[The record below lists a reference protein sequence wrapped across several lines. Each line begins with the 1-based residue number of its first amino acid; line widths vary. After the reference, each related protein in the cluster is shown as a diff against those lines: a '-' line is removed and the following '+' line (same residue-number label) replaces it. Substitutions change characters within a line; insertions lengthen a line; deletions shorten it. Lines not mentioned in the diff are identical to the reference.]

1 MPRREIAKDLPSFN
15 YENVELREQIGHG
28 AYGMVCKGKYNKFNN
43 EVVVIKKLSGESA
56 NEENCFVKEAR
67 LMFSLNHENIVTFK
81 AFSSFPCAIM
91 MEYLCFNFSIFE
103 IQKELNN
110 LTDFLNFIDKVDAL
124 SYFPNNLMPKIAFEI
139 SKGLEHLHSKGI
151 VHRDLKAKNIL
162 ISNLH
167 YCNLTSDEEKS
178 KAFLERPVLCKL
190 ADFGGSRS
198 HIIQTTAALHSRTR
212 NDDRYIRLFFC

>member
-1 MPRREIAKDLPSFN
+1 MSFTIKSLKNAMPRREIAKDLPSFN

-110 LTDFLNFIDKVDAL
+110 LTDFLNFIDEVDAL

-139 SKGLEHLHSKGI
+139 SKGLEHLHSKLD
-151 VHRDLKAKNIL
+151 RA
-162 ISNLH
+162 
-167 YCNLTSDEEKS
+167 
-178 KAFLERPVLCKL
+178 
-190 ADFGGSRS
+190 SRS
-198 HIIQTTAALHSRTR
+198 K
-212 NDDRYIRLFFC
+212 C